1 MWHGNFLQEYV
12 TFIIIINQIKFESN
26 SQAIVDL
33 RWFICCE
40 QQMMI
45 QCRGSAISLHCQR
58 DQLAQFKM
66 VQILFFSSNSVH
78 TNLTNCS

>member
-1 MWHGNFLQEYV
+1 MSHGNFLKEYV
-12 TFIIIINQIKFESN
+12 AFFIIINRIKFESY

-58 DQLAQFKM
+58 DQLAQFTM
-66 VQILFFSSNSVH
+66 VRILFFSSNSVRTH
-78 TNLTNCS
+78 LTKCS